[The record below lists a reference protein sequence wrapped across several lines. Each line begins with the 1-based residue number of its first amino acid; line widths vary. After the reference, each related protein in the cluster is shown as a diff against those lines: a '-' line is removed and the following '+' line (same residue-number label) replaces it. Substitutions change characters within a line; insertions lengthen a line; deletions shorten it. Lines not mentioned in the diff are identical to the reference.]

1 VLISDF
7 DYELPEELIAQAPL
21 AERDASRMLVLD
33 RARRLWRDS
42 SFTELPSELR
52 EGDHLVVNN
61 TRVFPA
67 RLVGRREPTGGQV
80 ELFLIEERETRVWEA
95 LARPAR
101 RLARG
106 QQISFGDG
114 RLRAEIIGAG
124 DEGRRTVR
132 FDCADDFDAL
142 LEEFGRVPLP
152 PYIKR
157 APETAATTAT
167 NMTAVKVATDA
178 TATTDAT
185 DATGANS
192 ATNEAVVNGATV
204 EADATGA
211 TDEAVVNGATDDV
224 ALNGATDDAALNGA
238 RAVRFAEDRERYQT
252 IYAERRGAIAAPT
265 AGLHFT
271 PRVLERLRA
280 RGVSVTEITL
290 HVGYGTFAPVRA
302 HDLREHAVAA
312 ERYEITPEAAAALEE
327 ARSRKERIIA
337 VGTTTVRALE
347 SAAADSRRLTPGA
360 RSTSL
365 TIAPGYKFKI
375 VDALVTNFHLPRS
388 SLLVLI
394 AAFAGRELTLDAY
407 AHAVA
412 ARYRFYSYGDCM
424 FIF

>member
-1 VLISDF
+1 MNQFLNLLFIPTNPMLISEF

-21 AERDASRMLVLD
+21 AERDASRILVLD
-33 RARRLWRDS
+33 RARAAWRDS
-42 SFTELPSELR
+42 AFAELPVELR

-80 ELFLIEERETRVWEA
+80 ELFLIEERAPRVWDA

-114 RLRAEIIGAG
+114 RLRAQIVEEG

-132 FDCADDFDAL
+132 FEHAGDFYAL

-157 APETAATTAT
+157 ERE
-167 NMTAVKVATDA
+167 TDA
-178 TATTDAT
+178 THVTDAT
-185 DATGANS
+185 DAT
-192 ATNEAVVNGATV
+192 
-204 EADATGA
+204 
-211 TDEAVVNGATDDV
+211 V
-224 ALNGATDDAALNGA
+224 A
-238 RAVRFAEDRERYQT
+238 RRAEDRERYQT

-271 PRVLERLRA
+271 PRVLEHLRA
-280 RGVSVTEITL
+280 RGVAVTEITL
-290 HVGYGTFAPVRA
+290 HVGYGTFAPVRVS
-302 HDLREHAVAA
+302 DLGEHAVAA
-312 ERYEITPEAAAALEE
+312 EHYEITPEAAATLDE
-327 ARSRKERIIA
+327 ARARGERIVA

-347 SAAADSRRLTPGA
+347 SAADERTLRITPGA
-360 RSTSL
+360 RSTAL
-365 TIAPGYKFKI
+365 TITPGYKFKI

-388 SLLVLI
+388 SLLVLV
-394 AAFAGRELTLDAY
+394 ASFAGRELTLAAY
-407 AHAVA
+407 RHAVA

-424 FIF
+424 LIV